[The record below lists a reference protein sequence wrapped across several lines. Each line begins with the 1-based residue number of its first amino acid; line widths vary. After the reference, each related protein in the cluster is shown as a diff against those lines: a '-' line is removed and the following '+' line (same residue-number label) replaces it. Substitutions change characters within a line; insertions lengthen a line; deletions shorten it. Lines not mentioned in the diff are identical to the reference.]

1 MKHMAILLLGA
12 KLTLTPVWRNQD
24 GIIMAPGFIIGKS
37 RLARLL
43 LLFGAVLTRNII
55 GILFRC
61 TPLLSALSC
70 TAFMF
75 CGTVQE
81 IMALLI
87 FTIRLTMS
95 RLLLIIFQPT
105 KMDHRLSPDHR
116 SGRATFLIRHQKT
129 IMNFQF
135 L

>member
-1 MKHMAILLLGA
+1 MRHMAILLFGL
-12 KLTLTPVWRNQD
+12 KLILTPVRRNLD
-24 GIIMAPGFIIGKS
+24 LTIMAPGFIIGKS
-37 RLARLL
+37 RLAQLL
-43 LLFGAVLTRNII
+43 LLFGAGLTKSII

-61 TPLLSALSC
+61 TLLLSALFY
-70 TAFMF
+70 TVFMF

-87 FTIRLTMS
+87 FTIRLNMY
-95 RLLLIIFQPT
+95 RLLLIIVQTT
-105 KMDHRLSPDHR
+105 KTGRRLSPGHR
-116 SGRATFLIRHQKT
+116 FGRAKSRIRRQKT